1 MWFQEKFE
9 DTKAVIRSRK
19 WTKDRQYPNKKVHEI
34 HTKNNDELM
43 CPGSES
49 STYTTG
55 GIRYDILVTNPVISN
70 ELDWL

>member
-1 MWFQEKFE
+1 MWLQEKFE

-19 WTKDRQYPNKKVHEI
+19 WTKDRQYLKE
-34 HTKNNDELM
+34 NDELT

-55 GIRYDILVTNPVISN
+55 GIPSRYSCYKPRDQ
-70 ELDWL
+70 